1 MESKI
6 AILTGHSLLAD
17 GLVSRLRD
25 YPEAAELKVFDGREL
40 DILNQL
46 IAFKPSVLIL
56 EEEETQ
62 SNNACSLKKILALL
76 PNLLVIY
83 LHLGRPEVQVIQSE
97 QCPANGVKELL
108 EIIRLSSGH
117 PAWATVNH
125 VVG

>member
-6 AILTGHSLLAD
+6 AILTAHSLLAD

-25 YPEAAELKVFDGREL
+25 YPEVSELKVFDGRTP
-40 DILNQL
+40 DVLNQL
-46 IAFKPSVLIL
+46 AAFKPLVLIL
-56 EEEETQ
+56 EEDEA
-62 SNNACSLKKILALL
+62 SSANATSLKQILAVL
-76 PNLLVIY
+76 PSLLVLY

-117 PAWATVNH
+117 PAWAMVNH

>member
-6 AILTGHSLLAD
+6 AILTAHSLLAD
-17 GLVSRLRD
+17 GLISRLHD
-25 YPEAAELKVFDGREL
+25 YPEAAELKVFNGQEPDV
-40 DILNQL
+40 LNQL
-46 IAFKPSVLIL
+46 IAFKPQVLIL

-62 SNNACSLKKILALL
+62 SSNTVSLKQILAIL
-76 PNLLVIY
+76 PTLLVIY

-97 QCPANGVKELL
+97 QCPAPGVKELL

-117 PAWATVNH
+117 PAWAMVNH

>member
-25 YPEAAELKVFDGREL
+25 YPEAAELKVFDGQEP

-56 EEEETQ
+56 EEEGTQ

>member
-25 YPEAAELKVFDGREL
+25 YPEAAELKVFDGQEA